1 MNKPKIDKMVLLSGA
16 KGDELPKA
24 IKLLQ
29 LISGKKPAIIRAKK
43 RIPNFG
49 TRPGLEIGCIVTLR
63 RNEVIPLLK
72 KLLEAKER
80 KIHKKSITKNGF
92 SFGIAEYIEI
102 PGIEYHRD
110 IGIRGLQIT
119 VAFSRNGRRVLF
131 KKIKRGRL
139 PEKQHVTPAEIQEYI
154 EKNLNV
160 EVLEK

>member
-1 MNKPKIDKMVLLSGA
+1 MNKPKIEKMILLSGA

-29 LISGKKPAIIRAKK
+29 AISGKKPSITRAKK
-43 RIPNFG
+43 RIPVFG

-63 RNEVIPLLK
+63 GNEVIPLLK
-72 KLLEAKER
+72 KLLEAKEK
-80 KIHKKSITKNGF
+80 KIPKKSIVTNNF

-102 PGIEYHRD
+102 PGVEYQRD
-110 IGIRGLQIT
+110 IGIRGLQVT
-119 VAFSRNGRRVLF
+119 VVFSRSGRRVLF

-139 PEKQHVTPAEIQEYI
+139 PAKQRVTPEEIREYI